1 LQARS
6 KTCPIAG
13 TVPGAK
19 DVHPEPLSRGASWFS
34 HKRLSPD
41 LAVYTEPFLNDFF
54 RANFY
59 HLRGRDLDLLVDAG
73 MGLAPLTSELD
84 IPPGK
89 PILAVATHIHA
100 DHVGSLHE
108 FADRAGPRLEADA
121 FASMDDRF
129 TFADMFRDMDD
140 PVSRL
145 PEPGW
150 SAATYVIAPAPLT
163 RILDEGDVIDLGDR
177 QFRVLHLPGH
187 SYGSIGLF
195 DERDGTLFSGDAI
208 YDGELIDDLW
218 CSDREEYRATMRRLI
233 DLPIS
238 VVHGGHGES
247 FDGQRMREIA
257 RGYLEASRR

>member
-1 LQARS
+1 M
-6 KTCPIAG
+6 
-13 TVPGAK
+13 
-19 DVHPEPLSRGASWFS
+19 HPEPISNGASWFS

-41 LAVYTEPFLNDFF
+41 VAVYTEPFLNDFF

-73 MGLAPLTSELD
+73 MGLAPLAGELD

-89 PILAVATHIHA
+89 PLLAVATHIHA

-108 FADRAGPRLEADA
+108 FTDRAGPRLEAEA
-121 FASMDDRF
+121 FATMDDRF

-150 SAATYVIAPAPLT
+150 SAANYLIAPAALT

-177 QFRVLHLPGH
+177 QLRVLHLPGH
-187 SYGSIGLF
+187 SWMVRLGCSTN
-195 DERDGTLFSGDAI
+195 GTASCFPATPYTTASLSTISGVPTAK
-208 YDGELIDDLW
+208 
-218 CSDREEYRATMRRLI
+218 STARRCA
-233 DLPIS
+233 
-238 VVHGGHGES
+238 V
-247 FDGQRMREIA
+247 
-257 RGYLEASRR
+257 